1 MALIAASALF
11 PHFPTLQAEL
21 EAAALSGNSLVPV
34 EAPDGGGE
42 LLVPLGEEEVLH
54 PSGDGRSYRVKWAQ
68 DDAGRLVVLDCT
80 LVEQQQQQQQVVV
93 RPQAQQ
99 QPQLLHSNSLD
110 SAPAGHT

>member
-1 MALIAASALF
+1 LRVLVDA
-11 PHFPTLQAEL
+11 LQAEL

-34 EAPDGGGE
+34 ELPDGGE
-42 LLVPLGEEEVLH
+42 LLVPLGEEEVMH

-80 LVEQQQQQQQVVV
+80 LAQPEQQQQQQQQQQVL

-99 QPQLLHSNSLD
+99 QPQLLHTNSLD
-110 SAPAGHT
+110 SAPAGHA